1 MRRIAL
7 LAFLLLWGATV
18 GCSTGTLS
26 GSAGLS
32 NVTSAIEAVGST
44 ATGFRAV
51 QSASELNNANK
62 QLVYAQTAIAE
73 SQVDSAEAER
83 QRLTQER
90 VVTTRLLRE
99 MSKDYNDHIYLAL
112 AEWVEAGGD
121 PDFAFKYALSRVD
134 SSGGVKVLPQQSLSF
149 PQPIQTNSTK
159 VNLQQRASQHEASN
173 LSEVQH

>member
-1 MRRIAL
+1 M
-7 LAFLLLWGATV
+7 
-18 GCSTGTLS
+18 S

-32 NVTSAIEAVGST
+32 NVASAIEAVGST

-73 SQVDSAEAER
+73 GQVDNAEAER
-83 QRLTQER
+83 QRLAQER

-134 SSGGVKVLPQQSLSF
+134 SSGGVKVLPQQTFSVM
-149 PQPIQTNSTK
+149 QPIQTNPAKT
-159 VNLQQRASQHEASN
+159 NLQQRSSQHEASD
-173 LSEVQH
+173 LGQLQH